1 MLKSSRLA
9 HSRYVAALEKKRNA
23 TVLEEKS
30 LKWKLKLE
38 EIAKVKEKK
47 RALEAAIKSLETDI
61 EEYSLLLKK
70 KRIWPY

>member
-1 MLKSSRLA
+1 MQVLK
-9 HSRYVAALEKKRNA
+9 
-23 TVLEEKS
+23 EKS

-61 EEYSLLLKK
+61 EEYSVAAEKEHNLTMLTKTTPLE
-70 KRIWPY
+70 

>member
-1 MLKSSRLA
+1 MQVLK
-9 HSRYVAALEKKRNA
+9 
-23 TVLEEKS
+23 EKS